1 MKLRSKLLLFIAFGS
16 LHTLPLKA
24 QRQNDRVKE
33 MMEHLSK
40 DELIKHL
47 TIIAGDE
54 MEGRKTGEAGQ
65 KRAAN
70 YIRNIYKNLE
80 IEALPG
86 TDDYFQTVPSDAMKR
101 MFSPKLNDSENV
113 AAYIK
118 GSEKPDEYVVISAH
132 YDHVGIA
139 NGEIF
144 NGGDDNGTGTTALLE
159 MARMFKIAERNGN
172 GPKRSVV
179 FLHCTGEEYGLHGS
193 RFFVNS
199 KVIPM
204 EQIVANLNVDM
215 IGRRDFT
222 YEKNKKQYLYL
233 VGSDKLSTELH
244 DISEEMNKKYTKL
257 HLDYTYNDDK
267 HPEMIYYR
275 SDHYNFA
282 KYNIPVIFYYSGE
295 HADYHKSTDTV
306 DKILF
311 DEMLKRTQLIFVT
324 TWDLANR
331 NDRPKLKQ
339 QK

>member
-1 MKLRSKLLLFIAFGS
+1 MKVKNTVFFFMAVAA
-16 LHTLPLKA
+16 LHSGTIHA
-24 QRQNDRVKE
+24 QKDRVRD

-54 MEGRKTGEAGQ
+54 MEGRKTGEPGQ
-65 KRAAN
+65 KMAAN
-70 YIRNIYKNLE
+70 YIRNIYRNLE
-80 IEALPG
+80 IAPLPG
-86 TDDYFQTVPSDAMKR
+86 TEDYFQTVPSDAMKR

-118 GSEKPDEYVVISAH
+118 GSEKPDEYIVISAH
-132 YDHVGIA
+132 YDHVGVA
-139 NGEIF
+139 NGEIY
-144 NGGDDNGTGTTALLE
+144 NGADDNGTGTTALLE
-159 MARMFKIAERNGN
+159 LARMFKIAERNGN
-172 GPKRSVV
+172 GPKRSVI

-199 KVIPM
+199 KIIPL
-204 EQIVANLNVDM
+204 EQIVADLNVDM
-215 IGRRDFT
+215 IGRWDFT
-222 YEKNKKQYLYL
+222 YEKSKKDYIYL

-244 DISEEMNKKYTKL
+244 NLSETMNKKYTKL

-295 HADYHKSTDTV
+295 HADYHKPTDTIE
-306 DKILF
+306 KIDF
-311 DEMLKRTQLIFVT
+311 DQMLKRTQLIFVT
-324 TWDLANR
+324 AWELANR
-331 NDRPKLKQ
+331 TERIKLK
-339 QK
+339 